1 MKDPALAVA
10 LAIAPSAAF
19 AELRERPRFWFPL
32 VLMVLATVAINYW
45 YYSIVDLEW
54 FKDTMFASNPHMSE
68 QERAAAMGMVT
79 RTTMLWSSVVGT
91 VIFLPVVFLIQA
103 LLLLVAAKITK
114 AGLGYKYWFSM
125 ACWSSLPA
133 LLGIIVGAILLLLS
147 DTPQISPGLIQ
158 PLSLNE
164 LLVHLPMGSPGE
176 SLLQTLGIPAFLSW
190 ALMIIGVRTWSQRTW
205 AFSAAFVL
213 VPNILIYGLW
223 AFFAFRQAT

>member
-1 MKDPALAVA
+1 MNDPALAVA
-10 LAIAPSAAF
+10 LATAPSSAF
-19 AELRERPRFWFPL
+19 VELRERPRFWFPL
-32 VLMVLATVAINYW
+32 LLLIVATVAINYW

-54 FKDTMFASNPHMSE
+54 FKDAMFASNPHMSE
-68 QERAAAMGMVT
+68 QERTAAMGMVT

-91 VIFLPVVFLIQA
+91 VIFLPIVFLIEA
-103 LLLLVAAKITK
+103 LLLFVAAKVTK
-114 AGLGYKYWFSM
+114 VALGYGYWFAM

-133 LLGIIVGAILLLLS
+133 LLGIVVAAIFLLMS
-147 DTPQISPGLIQ
+147 DNAQLSPGLIQ

-190 ALMIIGVRTWSQRTW
+190 ALLIIGVRTWTQRTW

-213 VPNILIYGLW
+213 VPIVLVYGLW